1 MVDSVFVRRLRCQAM
16 DGPSSS
22 FATREEFWRLQS
34 TIDALSATQ
43 QQHAERIMRIEKKGE
58 DGVKSKSLWGPSSP
72 FPSGLSSSHSHAGK
86 KENDNSHKSG

>member
-1 MVDSVFVRRLRCQAM
+1 M
-16 DGPSSS
+16 DGSGSS

-34 TIDALSATQ
+34 AIDGLSATQ

-72 FPSGLSSSHSHAGK
+72 FPSGLSSSHTGK
-86 KENDNSHKSG
+86 KTT